1 MSRRLNWK
9 LHWTEGLLPSHL
21 WLPFQLFCTSHS
33 LSFSQWDVQKPDL
46 TSMSTLG
53 RRASH
58 RQRSPG
64 GSRARNVAA
73 GKSKGDTQDGPAADH
88 HTGSRPPVMPSP
100 GHSCDISKPS
110 LRCRPP
116 KRQHCGLNFE
126 SQYCSLHSD
135 AKGGPFRLCVF
146 PLCLSYKNIG
156 IKTTKRLLR
165 FSNKLHSLKW
175 AIAVNMHFLKG
186 WVSST

>member
-58 RQRSPG
+58 RQRSPR
-64 GSRARNVAA
+64 GSRVGNTAA
-73 GKSKGDTQDGPAADH
+73 GKQEQCPSFPDCQAALVNRLGRAKVCSRRTRKTDRQQTTVQVLDR

-110 LRCRPP
+110 LRC
-116 KRQHCGLNFE
+116 GLV
-126 SQYCSLHSD
+126 
-135 AKGGPFRLCVF
+135 A
-146 PLCLSYKNIG
+146 
-156 IKTTKRLLR
+156 
-165 FSNKLHSLKW
+165 
-175 AIAVNMHFLKG
+175 
-186 WVSST
+186 